1 MTSALERHGVPATGL
16 GSHADVDVL
25 LLPDG
30 AEHAEDPGITVLRVR
45 PAATDVDDDLDEAL
59 ARAAADPVR
68 A

>member
-1 MTSALERHGVPATGL
+1 MTAALQRHGVAATGL
-16 GSHADVDVL
+16 GSLADVDVL

-30 AEHAEDPGITVLRVR
+30 AEPVEAPGATVLRVH

-59 ARAAADPVR
+59 ARTAGDAIR